1 MQIVVVENVPILSEK
16 VECLAMPAEP
26 SSGSKILTPPEHL
39 ASPISGSMDDLPKEP
54 EPGHVEPSARVEGE
68 EDQYEA
74 TSPAETPREMLGV
87 EAHKDVLEV
96 VVQPEEIPSSD
107 DDCLNAEKL
116 ANHSLTHF
124 LKSKS
129 CEICMRAKMTAR
141 QHRKREDLDPE
152 EAPPLYFG
160 HQMRVDHIIIGSDL
174 SKGSEGEQACLVC
187 YDEHSGC
194 YQAFPQSSRA
204 TDHNIACLRK
214 FGGTTGAWKSF
225 VFSEVRCSKR
235 IG

>member
-1 MQIVVVENVPILSEK
+1 
-16 VECLAMPAEP
+16 
-26 SSGSKILTPPEHL
+26 
-39 ASPISGSMDDLPKEP
+39 MDDFPKEP
-54 EPGHVEPSARVEGE
+54 EPGHVEPSARVDRE
-68 EDQYEA
+68 EDQFEA

-116 ANHSLTHF
+116 ANHSPTHF

-160 HQMRVDHIIIGSDL
+160 HQMRVDHIIIGSGAIFQRVR
-174 SKGSEGEQACLVC
+174 KGNKHVWSVMTSTVVVFK
-187 YDEHSGC
+187 HSPSH
-194 YQAFPQSSRA
+194 QEPQII
-204 TDHNIACLRK
+204 T
-214 FGGTTGAWKSF
+214 
-225 VFSEVRCSKR
+225 
-235 IG
+235 